1 MSVSTLRFDWCAP
14 VISTGGACDDVF
26 PADFA
31 VGQRDF
37 NQLRVIRFL
46 RILTVRHFAVDVD
59 DSGIFQC
66 GGEEVLL
73 LTLNRRAVPFQL
85 YLRQHLT
92 GCQGVVQQRNRFV
105 QRDCKYLRK
114 VCISQN
120 QSLKLKFL
128 KKQDI

>member
-1 MSVSTLRFDWCAP
+1 MSVSTLRFDWHAP
-14 VISTGGACDDVF
+14 VISTGGACDGVF

-46 RILTVRHFAVDVD
+46 RILTMRHFTVDID
-59 DSGIFQC
+59 NSGIFQC
-66 GGEEVLL
+66 CGEEVLL

-92 GCQGVVQQRNRFV
+92 GCQGVVQQRNRLV
-105 QRDCKYLRK
+105 QRDREFKRTVSRIFNFYR
-114 VCISQN
+114 
-120 QSLKLKFL
+120 
-128 KKQDI
+128 